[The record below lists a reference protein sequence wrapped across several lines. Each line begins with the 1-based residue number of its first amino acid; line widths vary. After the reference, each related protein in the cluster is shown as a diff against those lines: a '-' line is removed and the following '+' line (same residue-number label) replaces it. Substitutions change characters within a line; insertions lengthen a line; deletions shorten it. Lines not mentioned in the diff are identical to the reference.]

1 MNGIGIDVSKAM
13 LDVAVHRGPFARFH
27 NTPAG
32 HRKLLSWLA
41 KREACQIVLEASG
54 GYEQRVLDALF
65 DAGHQVVRADARR
78 CHAFAAATGVSAKTD
93 RLDAANLACMAA
105 TLELRPYQPMEP
117 WRRKL
122 REFVR
127 ARQQLVDLTM
137 SAENQLEHV
146 TETTLRR
153 ALQANIN
160 QMKKNCLRLEKH
172 IAEQVRQQ
180 PQLEAMRAFKGV
192 GATLQAVIASYL
204 PELGTLDGKA
214 IAKLVGVAPIAH
226 DSGSMRGIRRIRGG
240 RIEVRN
246 VLYMA
251 CLSAIQHEPRIRE
264 FYRSLRARGKPGK
277 VAVVAAMRK
286 MLVILNA
293 RARDTLAG
301 VAQAIP
307 T

>member
-1 MNGIGIDVSKAM
+1 MNGIGIDVCKAR
-13 LDVAVHRGPFARFH
+13 LDVAVYRGPCAQFH

-32 HRKLLSWLA
+32 HLKLVSWLA
-41 KREACQIVLEASG
+41 QREVGQIVLEASG

-65 DAGHQVVRADARR
+65 DAGHRIVRANAHR
-78 CHAFAAATGVSAKTD
+78 CHAFAAAVGLPAKTD
-93 RLDAANLACMAA
+93 RLDAINLACMAH

-117 WRRKL
+117 WRRRL

-127 ARQQLVDLTM
+127 ARQQLVELTT
-137 SAENQLEHV
+137 SAHNQLEQV
-146 TETTLRR
+146 TDTRLHRV
-153 ALQANIN
+153 LHANIA
-160 QMKKNCLRLEKH
+160 QMKKTCVRLEQQ
-172 IAEQVRQQ
+172 IAEQVGQQ
-180 PQLEAMRAFKGV
+180 PQLEAMRSFKGV

-204 PELGTLDGKA
+204 PELGTLDGKT

-226 DSGSMRGIRRIRGG
+226 DSGQMRGLRRIRGG

-277 VAVVAAMRK
+277 VAIVAAMRK

-293 RARDTLAG
+293 RARDAHAADVQT
-301 VAQAIP
+301 VP

>member
-1 MNGIGIDVSKAM
+1 MNGIGIDVCKAM
-13 LDVAVHRGPFARFH
+13 LDVAIHRGPFARFH

-32 HRKLLSWLA
+32 HHKLLAWLA
-41 KREACQIVLEASG
+41 NQRAGQIVLEASG
-54 GYEQRVLDALF
+54 GYEQQVLDALF
-65 DAGHQVVRADARR
+65 VAGHHVVRADARR
-78 CHAFAAATGVSAKTD
+78 CHAFAAAIGLPAKTD
-93 RLDAANLACMAA
+93 RLDAANLACMAD

-127 ARQQLVDLTM
+127 ARQQLVDLTI

-146 TETTLRR
+146 TDTILRR

-160 QMKKNCLRLEKH
+160 QMKKNCVRLEKH

-180 PQLEAMRAFKGV
+180 PQLQAMRAFKGV

-226 DSGSMRGIRRIRGG
+226 DSGSLRGVRQIRGG

-286 MLVILNA
+286 MIVILNA
-293 RARDTLAG
+293 RVREARA
-301 VAQAIP
+301 VP
-307 T
+307 V